1 MDDFMPGSIL
11 KRTLQGIRV
20 RRSVLEKDLADY
32 LWALSKHRN
41 REKARMPDW

>member
-20 RRSVLEKDLADY
+20 RQGVLEKDLTDY
-32 LWALSKHRN
+32 LVGAHQAL
-41 REKARMPDW
+41 EQDKARMPDW